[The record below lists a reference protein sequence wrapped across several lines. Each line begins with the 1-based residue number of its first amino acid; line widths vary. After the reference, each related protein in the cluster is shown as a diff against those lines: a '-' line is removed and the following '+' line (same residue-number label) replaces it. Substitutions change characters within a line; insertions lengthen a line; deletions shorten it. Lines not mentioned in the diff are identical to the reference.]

1 MMSVKHRFMGM
12 VFVGFVL
19 FAALS
24 AGCTTVLQKEET
36 PAPPPHFESLAQL
49 DLSAGP
55 VTDQVVGE
63 FTLDET
69 AEVGIFFTLQELNSD
84 YFDLR
89 LVTADGEEI
98 TILHGEAMRTDQ
110 NGGGLWEERLSP
122 GAYRLLLTA
131 HQSPGRV
138 ALYWGQR

>member
-1 MMSVKHRFMGM
+1 MSNKHQFSG
-12 VFVGFVL
+12 VL
-19 FAALS
+19 FVVSALFS
-24 AGCTTVLQKEET
+24 AMLAGCVAFANKEET
-36 PAPPPHFESLAQL
+36 PAPPPHFEQLLQL
-49 DLSAGP
+49 DLTTGP

-89 LVTADGEEI
+89 LIAPGGEEI

-110 NGGGLWEERLSP
+110 NGGGLWEESLQP
-122 GAYRLLLTA
+122 GAYRLQLTA
-131 HQSPGRV
+131 QQSPGRV
-138 ALYWGQR
+138 ALYWGQQ

>member
-1 MMSVKHRFMGM
+1 MCIKRQFNG
-12 VFVGFVL
+12 VL
-19 FAALS
+19 IVVSAIFTTLL
-24 AGCTTVLQKEET
+24 AGCTAFANREET
-36 PAPPPHFESLAQL
+36 PAPPPHFEDLVQL
-49 DLSAGP
+49 DLSTGP

-89 LVTADGEEI
+89 LITPDGEAI
-98 TILHGEAMRTDQ
+98 TILHGEEMRTDQ
-110 NGGGLWEERLSP
+110 NGGGLWEESLQP

-138 ALYWGQR
+138 ALYWGRQ

>member
-1 MMSVKHRFMGM
+1 MCIKRQLNG
-12 VFVGFVL
+12 VL
-19 FAALS
+19 IVVSAIFTTLL
-24 AGCTTVLQKEET
+24 AGCTASANREET
-36 PAPPPHFESLAQL
+36 PAPPPHFEDLVQL
-49 DLSAGP
+49 DLSTGP

-89 LVTADGEEI
+89 LITPDGEAI
-98 TILHGEAMRTDQ
+98 TILHGEEMRTDQ
-110 NGGGLWEERLSP
+110 NGGGLWEESLQP

-138 ALYWGQR
+138 ALYWGRQ